1 VRATSDPRQ
10 DATIRVNGRDRPVG
24 AGLLEPLLKELGY
37 TTDRPG
43 IAVALNGEIVP
54 RRAWG
59 SRPIEPGD
67 EIDVVGAVQGG

>member
-1 VRATSDPRQ
+1 MRATSDPPRE
-10 DATIRVNGRDRPVG
+10 ATIRVNGRDRSAG

-37 TTDRPG
+37 ATDRPG
-43 IAVALNGEIVP
+43 IAVAVNGEVVP

-59 SRPIEPGD
+59 TRRVRAGD